1 MPAREQKS
9 HESRFYQGLSRE
21 RGIVVACGEA
31 EQNDSLFRHLFEVL
45 QGQKLNKTSQRALER
60 IGKFLSKAHTISALG
75 TRRDKS
81 VSVTLIS

>member
-9 HESRFYQGLSRE
+9 HESGIYQELGGE
-21 RGIVVACGEA
+21 RGIVVAYGEA
-31 EQNDSLFRHLFEVL
+31 EQNDTLFCHLFEVL
-45 QGQKLNKTSQRALER
+45 RGQKLNKTSQGALER
-60 IGKFLSKAHTISALG
+60 LGKFLSKAHTISALG